1 MEALM
6 RKLYKLPILLLST
19 SVIMASSMGNLKL
32 TTSVSLD
39 EMKQY
44 LLDSNIPSLYLE
56 STSSEQIEHLY
67 NDLYNQPF
75 ECGESTVLTLTETTN
90 VEARG
95 TIPDED
101 MIFMITP
108 IYMYTDYTTKQIEH
122 VYITTAY
129 RWLNIPF
136 YLKQDAVIVNWDS
149 NIFTLE
155 ENSFYQYNYA
165 ETDAIEGLSYKL
177 ESYNAANITLSA
189 LAYNVQLGRIVDDTF
204 SYPPTK
210 LYGSSNFNLIPAHNP
225 TYYAPNHSVTSVTA
239 QYRHNRNPFI
249 GCIGFNIQGVFIS
262 FNTSVFTDTVA
273 DSANI
278 EYSTSI

>member
-1 MEALM
+1 M

-67 NDLYNQPF
+67 NDLYNQLF

-122 VYITTAY
+122 V
-129 RWLNIPF
+129 
-136 YLKQDAVIVNWDS
+136 
-149 NIFTLE
+149 
-155 ENSFYQYNYA
+155 
-165 ETDAIEGLSYKL
+165 
-177 ESYNAANITLSA
+177 
-189 LAYNVQLGRIVDDTF
+189 
-204 SYPPTK
+204 
-210 LYGSSNFNLIPAHNP
+210 
-225 TYYAPNHSVTSVTA
+225 
-239 QYRHNRNPFI
+239 
-249 GCIGFNIQGVFIS
+249 
-262 FNTSVFTDTVA
+262 
-273 DSANI
+273 
-278 EYSTSI
+278 